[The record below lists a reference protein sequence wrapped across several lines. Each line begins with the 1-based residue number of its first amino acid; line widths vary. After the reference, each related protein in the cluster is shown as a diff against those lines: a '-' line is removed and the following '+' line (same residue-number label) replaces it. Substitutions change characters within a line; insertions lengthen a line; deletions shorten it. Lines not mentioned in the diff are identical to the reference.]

1 MVGNVAQIETLL
13 NRGKIAAAAASFLNT
28 PEGENVLKDADL
40 NPRGE
45 CAVVPACEYESAA
58 VTFHRMQLTGAPTV
72 ILTSIVGDEGILIPM
87 RRTNSSVSEKNPF
100 DIPGKMTTG
109 EWLQAMM
116 DDNYSRSYTVNG
128 TEFAASINEIAEF
141 ETVLV

>member
-13 NRGKIAAAAASFLNT
+13 KRGKAAAAAASFLNT
-28 PEGENVLKDADL
+28 PAGERVLKEITL
-40 NPRGE
+40 GSKNE
-45 CAVVPACEYESAA
+45 YAVVPACDYESAA

-72 ILTSIVGDEGILIPM
+72 ILTSIIGKEGVLIPM
-87 RRTNSSVSEKNPF
+87 RKSQGEKNSSEPY

-109 EWLQAMM
+109 EWLQMM
-116 DDNYSRSYTVNG
+116 TNDDFSRPYTVNG

-141 ETVLV
+141 ATASA